1 MQIHVSRELQDAKA
15 KLQQQDADNF
25 TLVETVQQ
33 LKLQLEVD
41 VLKRERS
48 VRAMYDERVAILER
62 DLEAANADIHAKAA
76 IASEVTGLRDEVDLL
91 RPVAEKV
98 AKMEAA
104 VGKYKA
110 RIEELASVK
119 EKLRVRLSL
128 YACSIVELKKWSN

>member
-1 MQIHVSRELQDAKA
+1 MSRELQDAKA
-15 KLQQQDADNF
+15 KLQQQEADNF

-48 VRAMYDERVAILER
+48 VRAMYDERVVILER
-62 DLEAANADIHAKAA
+62 DLEAANADLHAKAA

-98 AKMEAA
+98 AKMEAT

-119 EKLRVRLSL
+119 EKLRVRLIL
-128 YACSIVELKKWSN
+128 HACSVVELKKWLS